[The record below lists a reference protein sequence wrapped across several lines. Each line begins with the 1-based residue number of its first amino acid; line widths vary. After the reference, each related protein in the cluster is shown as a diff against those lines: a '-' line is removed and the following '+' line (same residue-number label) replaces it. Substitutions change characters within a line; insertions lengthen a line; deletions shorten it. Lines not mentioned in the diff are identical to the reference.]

1 MWNENRVE
9 SISFVVCESLPN
21 RTRTVTTD
29 SFSMCT
35 TCGYVYI
42 YIANRRQKEQC
53 CMDFTGVHVL
63 HRFGIQCYPE
73 KLDNIKGELSF
84 EKNYSN
90 ETF

>member
-1 MWNENRVE
+1 MNRFRIELEQSRPTAFLCVLR
-9 SISFVVCESLPN
+9 VG
-21 RTRTVTTD
+21 
-29 SFSMCT
+29 MC
-35 TCGYVYI
+35 I

-63 HRFGIQCYPE
+63 HRFGIQCYSE